1 MRNIVRAK
9 PTTEEDVAAKTDVSF
24 ARRYAA
30 ELIAAIDSV
39 LDR

>member
-9 PTTEEDVAAKTDVSF
+9 PTTEEDVAAITDVIF